1 MNLVEKSADH
11 PKLLIIPILT
21 ISSADMLKCIST
33 WICALMIEMRRRCAS
48 DEDDVMKGEHGLEIQ
63 FEDWFE

>member
-1 MNLVEKSADH
+1 MNLVDKSIGY
-11 PKLLIIPILT
+11 PKLSIIPILT
-21 ISSADMLKCIST
+21 ISSADMLKSILT

-63 FEDWFE
+63 FKDGLE